1 MSQDTIDIL
10 PVVLV
15 MGIFVLSFG
24 YLVVQSVL
32 ARRVK

>member
-15 MGIFVLSFG
+15 IGIFVVSFG
-24 YLVVQSVL
+24 RLVVESVL
-32 ARRVK
+32 ARRT